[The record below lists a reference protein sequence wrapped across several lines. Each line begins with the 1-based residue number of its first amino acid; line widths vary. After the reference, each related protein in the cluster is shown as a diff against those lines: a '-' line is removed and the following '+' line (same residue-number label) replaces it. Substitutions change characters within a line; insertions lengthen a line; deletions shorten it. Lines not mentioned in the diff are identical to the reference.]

1 MRSNRSRLRPAP
13 VVALLLAF
21 SACGGD
27 APPPTTPVTTPATLA
42 PATPPPAPMPVPTT
56 DAKCGSLP
64 PGPITR
70 VAVAPRQHD
79 EDGSQV
85 EMRVLVRDEFSDEV
99 ICVDKDKDHK
109 IDFNLNQRNADGQ
122 ESCWREEPGWAVRD
136 PGAMVTNQQP
146 RDQHG
151 FIFRVR
157 ISPRGA
163 TGRVGVSAELDG
175 IQSQPWQSGAGYPTG
190 PIWIEA
196 MDRQGL
202 NKCTCVYLG
211 NGGYEGEGCRKIRP

>member
-1 MRSNRSRLRPAP
+1 MRALRLPPRPLL
-13 VVALLLAF
+13 VAGFLLAF

-27 APPPTTPVTTPATLA
+27 SPPPTTPVTTPVTQPPATL
-42 PATPPPAPMPVPTT
+42 PPAPVPSSTP

-79 EDGSQV
+79 EDGTQV
-85 EMRVLVRDEFSDEV
+85 EMRVQVREEFSDEV
-99 ICVDKDKDHK
+99 VCVDKDKDHK
-109 IDFNLNQRNADGQ
+109 LDFNLNQRNQDGQ
-122 ESCWREEPGWAVRD
+122 ESCWRDEPGWAVRD
-136 PGAMVTNQQP
+136 PAAMVTNQQP
-146 RDQHG
+146 RDQYG

-157 ISPRGA
+157 ISPRGR

-175 IQSQPWQSGAGYPTG
+175 VLSHPWQSGAEYAQG

-196 MDRQGL
+196 MDQQGL
-202 NKCTCVYLG
+202 KNCKCVYLG
-211 NGGYEGEGCRKIRP
+211 NGGYEGEGCTKYR